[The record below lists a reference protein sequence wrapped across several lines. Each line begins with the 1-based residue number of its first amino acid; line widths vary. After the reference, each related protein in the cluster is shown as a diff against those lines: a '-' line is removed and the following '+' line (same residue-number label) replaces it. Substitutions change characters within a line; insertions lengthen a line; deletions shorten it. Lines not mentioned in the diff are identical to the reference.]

1 MLTEE
6 HPLAGTGIDAA
17 ALKPAECDVSRAGE
31 LPVDTVAVDYEGPDH
46 VPDCDTLGA
55 LAASVDVRLTTPVRA
70 DGYDPLGDDG
80 REDDVPASV
89 GRVLVAGH
97 SAYLDDDE
105 RKRAVA
111 PRFGAAVERHPDAW
125 VGSEGVKRVALATGC
140 PQFEL
145 LSRSTARDLRALRAA
160 GHDGTVAVYAPTV
173 LTGGDDAVLD
183 AVGDYVARRGPVA
196 DALPEGATTDASA
209 AGRAREVLCAA
220 ARDYALVGDPGTVG
234 ERVDDLKAAG
244 ADVVV
249 AYPARGLSSFLA

>member
-1 MLTEE
+1 VLTEE
-6 HPLAGTGIDAA
+6 HPLAGTGIEAA
-17 ALKPAECDVSRAGE
+17 ALKPAECDVSRAAD
-31 LPVDTVAVDYEGPDH
+31 LPVDTVAVDYEGPEH
-46 VPDCDTLGA
+46 VPDAETLEA
-55 LAASVDVRLTTPVRA
+55 LTESLEVRLTTPVRA

-80 REDDVPASV
+80 RDAEAPASV

-97 SAYLDDDE
+97 PAYLDDEE

-125 VGSEGVKRVALATGC
+125 VGSEGVERVALATGR

-145 LSRSTARDLRALRAA
+145 LSRSTERDLRALRAA
-160 GHDGTVAVYAPTV
+160 GHEGTVAVYAPTV
-173 LTGGDDAVLD
+173 LTDDDDAVLD

-196 DALPEGATTDASA
+196 DALPDGAATDASA
-209 AGRAREVLCAA
+209 AGRAREVLHAA

-249 AYPARGLSSFLA
+249 AYPARGLSSFVA